1 MGGQESKLKEQF
13 LYAIVAN
20 KEGDVANFLKVQP
33 LLAIIYL
40 TSIGISRLH
49 KYTPGGGND

>member
-20 KEGDVANFLKVQP
+20 KEGDVANFLKVRSYFIAQ
-33 LLAIIYL
+33 YL
-40 TSIGISRLH
+40 SIEISRLCKH
-49 KYTPGGGND
+49 TTSRKYD